1 MNDTDNILLMTQF
14 VDAVITARQ
23 SIKSF
28 LMPRIKELHGHEISY
43 EMFQVIYVLWRKN
56 EVNQQEIANA
66 VQKGKASITPL
77 IDNLCRIKLV
87 TRTEDINDRRNK
99 IISLTPEGKLY
110 KQKFDPLMKEFYNI
124 FQGDIPDE
132 KIREVMAILLQASN
146 NLNK

>member
-1 MNDTDNILLMTQF
+1 
-14 VDAVITARQ
+14 
-23 SIKSF
+23 
-28 LMPRIKELHGHEISY
+28 MPRIKELHGHEISY

-124 FQGDIPDE
+124 FQGDIPDG